1 MSSLA
6 LFANYV
12 ACFNLL
18 YLQLINTFEYPTSH
32 TFLLRLHPL
41 GPNVVPVSTQRRTAW
56 RDRLTKPLLPH
67 IGYGIEF
74 KAARTI
80 RRLSPVA
87 RPNRLSTSY
96 LGPFGFQYPAGV
108 PIIDGPVLDAGV
120 STINHKLAP
129 GHEARLLGK
138 QEFHAICDIFWM
150 PQPPDRMLQQEHFLE
165 RLLILYL
172 I

>member
-1 MSSLA
+1 MSSLT

-18 YLQLINTFEYPTSH
+18 YLQLINTFEYPFSRA
-32 TFLLRLHPL
+32 FCCACSPWGQMQLISIQLR
-41 GPNVVPVSTQRRTAW
+41 TTW
-56 RDRLTKPLLPH
+56 RDRLTEPLLPH
-67 IGYGIEF
+67 VGHGVEF

-96 LGPFGFQYPAGV
+96 PGPFGFQYPAGV
-108 PIIDGPVLDAGV
+108 PINDGPVLDAGV

>member
-1 MSSLA
+1 M
-6 LFANYV
+6 
-12 ACFNLL
+12 
-18 YLQLINTFEYPTSH
+18 QLI
-32 TFLLRLHPL
+32 
-41 GPNVVPVSTQRRTAW
+41 STQLRTTW
-56 RDRLTKPLLPH
+56 RDSLTESLLPH
-67 IGYGIEF
+67 VGHGVDF

-80 RRLSPVA
+80 RRFSPVA
-87 RPNRLSTSY
+87 CPNRLSTSY
-96 LGPFGFQYPAGV
+96 PGPFGFQYPAGV
-108 PIIDGPVLDAGV
+108 PINDGPVLDAGV